1 MWHRHLHGPY
11 RMLPNL
17 ARTSASSGGPEPASS
32 SIISQKDSENSAKP
46 LHSGDGLLQQKDIYY
61 SQRRAE
67 AHAAES
73 RRVPHTEVVNIQ
85 RV

>member
-1 MWHRHLHGPY
+1 MGRIGCYQTLT
-11 RMLPNL
+11 RI
-17 ARTSASSGGPEPASS
+17 SASSGGPEPASS
-32 SIISQKDSENSAKP
+32 SIISQDSENSAKP

-73 RRVPHTEVVNIQ
+73 RQVPHTEVVNIQ